1 MQGTA
6 CPAPGGKVVG
16 DSGVGMEFKKLMLV
30 DDEEGVRRFL
40 GLSLEELGYTVETA
54 ANGQQALELFDTF
67 RPQIIFT
74 DIKMPVMDGIE
85 LLKAVKG
92 TSPDTEVVMITGHGD
107 LDLAIQALKYGASDF
122 ITKPINN
129 DVLEVSLERA
139 KERFTMKRQL
149 REHTENLERLVEIKT
164 ERIIEL
170 ERQNAACQVVEGLS
184 GVLTDASQEM
194 ETGSGM
200 FNELP
205 CLVSIHNDYLEIV
218 SHNTL
223 FEERL
228 GNKVGA
234 NSFDVYAD
242 REDSGNACPVQ
253 KTFATGKGQR
263 SRETFVGKDGEEIP
277 VTVYTAPIPDNEGN
291 VSLVLD
297 ISVDMSEV
305 TRLKDELLTTRYK
318 YQRLFDEAPCYIT
331 VQNPDLTIAEAN
343 ALFKKDFGEV
353 EGQHCFQTYK
363 HRKSTCQDCIITET
377 FKDGESRQRETV
389 VTTLSGEN
397 KNMLVQSAP
406 IHDASGEIIQA
417 MEMSTDITEI
427 RKLQDHLTSLGI
439 MLGSMSHGVKGM
451 LTSLDGG
458 IYRLE
463 SGLRK
468 GDEKRV
474 NDATKTLKS
483 MIGRVKKMV
492 LDILYYAKSREL
504 ETETV
509 NAAQFLRD
517 TAEIGAAKAEV
528 AGVEMIIDIP
538 EGIGILDIDSAAMS
552 AALVNFLENGVDA
565 CESRHTEGG
574 GKVEIRARRDNE
586 NVVITVEDNGMGMD
600 QETKDKI
607 FTLFFSSKGKKGTGI
622 GLFISNQTIER
633 HGGSITVESRLDHG
647 STFTVT
653 LPVSD

>member
-1 MQGTA
+1 
-6 CPAPGGKVVG
+6 
-16 DSGVGMEFKKLMLV
+16 MLV

-54 ANGQQALELFDTF
+54 ANGKQALELFDSF
-67 RPQIIFT
+67 QPGIIFT

-85 LLKAVKG
+85 LLKAVKAK
-92 TSPDTEVVMITGHGD
+92 SPDTEVVMITGHGD
-107 LDLAIQALKYGASDF
+107 LDLAIQALKFDASDF

-129 DVLEVSLERA
+129 DVLEVALERA
-139 KERFTMKRQL
+139 KDRFEMKRQL
-149 REHTENLERLVEIKT
+149 REHTEDLERLVEEKT

-170 ERQNAACQVVEGLS
+170 ERQNAACQVVTGLS
-184 GVLTDASQEM
+184 DVLTNATQEV

-205 CLVSIHNDYLEIV
+205 CLVSIHSDYLEIV
-218 SHNTL
+218 AHNTL

-234 NSFDVYAD
+234 NSFDIYSD
-242 REDSGNACPVQ
+242 RENSGNACPVQ

-263 SRETFVGKDGEEIP
+263 SRETFIGKDGEEIP

-291 VSLVLD
+291 VSLVLE

-343 ALFKKDFGEV
+343 RLFKEDFGDV
-353 EGQHCFQTYK
+353 EGKHCFKTY
-363 HRKSTCQDCIITET
+363 HLDESCEDCILKET
-377 FKDGESRQRETV
+377 LTDGEPRQRETV
-389 VTTLSGEN
+389 VTTLSGER
-397 KNMLVQSAP
+397 KNVLVQSAA
-406 IHDASGEIIQA
+406 IHDASGRIIQA
-417 MEMSTDITEI
+417 MELSTDITEI

-468 GDEKRV
+468 NDEQRV
-474 NDATKTLKS
+474 ADATQTLKS

-504 ETETV
+504 ETERID
-509 NAAQFLRD
+509 ASEFLRD
-517 TAEIGAAKAEV
+517 TAAIGAAKAEV
-528 AGVEMIIDIP
+528 AGVEMIVDVP
-538 EGIGILDIDSAAMS
+538 DGLGSLDIDAAAMS

-565 CESRHTEGG
+565 CDGRNREGG
-574 GKVEIRARRDNE
+574 CLEIHARREDKSL
-586 NVVITVEDNGMGMD
+586 VVTIADNGSGMD
-600 QETKDKI
+600 RETREKI
-607 FTLFFSSKGKKGTGI
+607 FTLFFSSKGKRGTGI

-633 HGGSITVESRLDHG
+633 HGGTIAVESELNQG
-647 STFTVT
+647 STFTIT
-653 LPVSD
+653 LPLGE